1 MKALLFTLIRAFEF
15 QQTVPKGGIGP
26 FTGGVIQRPTVI
38 GEGKGSGL
46 PLIVKPYNMQLYL

>member
-15 QQTVPKGGIGP
+15 EQAVPKGGIGP
-26 FTGGVIQRPTVI
+26 FTAGLIQKPTVL

-46 PLIVKPYNMQLYL
+46 PLIVKPYNMKL